1 MIVWIEHPGI
11 AGRRGEKEQLIEP
24 DNPTLAVLGTLD
36 DVAARRFRRFRGC
49 IDRKRCL
56 HYSFSMTAH
65 IYGRGQMVIPA
76 RARKEA
82 QIGQGDVVLVQPE
95 GNGRIVLI
103 RLEKPKPRRAP
114 KVKITFR
121 KGTHA
126 VGSTGR
132 TISSQQ
138 VRAALED
145 FP

>member
-1 MIVWIEHPGI
+1 
-11 AGRRGEKEQLIEP
+11 
-24 DNPTLAVLGTLD
+24 
-36 DVAARRFRRFRGC
+36 
-49 IDRKRCL
+49 
-56 HYSFSMTAH
+56 MTAH

-76 RARKEA
+76 KARKEA
-82 QIGQGDVVLVQPE
+82 RIGQGDVVLVQPE

-103 RLEKPKPRRAP
+103 RLEKPKPKPAP

-126 VGSTGR
+126 VASSGR
-132 TISSQQ
+132 SITSEQ